1 MLNVS
6 RGYRWVSDW
15 IFIHARWL
23 SHRRNRRW
31 NWLIFNLSRNFIF
44 ELKFWKMTST
54 LRIDIHVGKKLQLNF
69 YKSVRY
75 HALYTFFLR
84 LFINFHEFF
93 PLFHSKIF
101 FDRIHSLYF
110 YIFSS
115 LPYPVKT
122 NVLKYNSNSSF
133 FLFLFFNKI
142 YIYIYISYSITLK

>member
-1 MLNVS
+1 
-6 RGYRWVSDW
+6 
-15 IFIHARWL
+15 
-23 SHRRNRRW
+23 
-31 NWLIFNLSRNFIF
+31 
-44 ELKFWKMTST
+44 MTST

-142 YIYIYISYSITLK
+142 YIYIYIVFYHVKIRTNIPMLHARRVVTVIFHASQAQFPQTFYNCLKAADKITRNS